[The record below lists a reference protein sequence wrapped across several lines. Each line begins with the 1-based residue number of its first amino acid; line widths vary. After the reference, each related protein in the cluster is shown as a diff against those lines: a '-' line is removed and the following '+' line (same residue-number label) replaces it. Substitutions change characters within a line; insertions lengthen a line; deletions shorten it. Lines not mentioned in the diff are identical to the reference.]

1 MIDTMK
7 DIMDE
12 LEKYE
17 TRVEELEAKLTQVES
32 ERDEYFLKL
41 EIIRKYLNSLKKQSE
56 QFKQSKK
63 V

>member
-1 MIDTMK
+1 MTDTMK

-41 EIIRKYLNSLKKQSE
+41 EIIRKYLNSLKKKSE
-56 QFKQSKK
+56 QFKQGKK

>member
-1 MIDTMK
+1 MTDTMK
-7 DIMDE
+7 DVMDE

-17 TRVEELEAKLTQVES
+17 TRVEELEAKLAQVES

-56 QFKQSKK
+56 QFKQGKK
-63 V
+63 A

>member
-1 MIDTMK
+1 MTDTMK

-41 EIIRKYLNSLKKQSE
+41 EIIRKYLNSLKKQSD

>member
-1 MIDTMK
+1 MTNTMK
-7 DIMDE
+7 DIMDK

-17 TRVEELEAKLTQVES
+17 ARVEELETKLTQVES

>member
-1 MIDTMK
+1 MTDTMK

-17 TRVEELEAKLTQVES
+17 ARVEELETKLTQVES

>member
-1 MIDTMK
+1 MTDTMK

-41 EIIRKYLNSLKKQSE
+41 EIIRKYLNGLKKQSD
-56 QFKQSKK
+56 QFKQNKK

>member
-1 MIDTMK
+1 MT

-12 LEKYE
+12 LNDCKA
-17 TRVEELEAKLTQVES
+17 RINELEAKLAQVKS
-32 ERDEYFLKL
+32 ERDTYFLKL

-56 QFKQSKK
+56 QFKRGKK

>member
-1 MIDTMK
+1 MTDTMK

-17 TRVEELEAKLTQVES
+17 ARVEELEAKLTQVES

-41 EIIRKYLNSLKKQSE
+41 EIIRKYLNNLKKQSE
-56 QFKQSKK
+56 QFKHGKK

>member
-1 MIDTMK
+1 MTDTMK

-17 TRVEELEAKLTQVES
+17 ARVEELETKLTQVES

-56 QFKQSKK
+56 QFKQSKN

>member
-1 MIDTMK
+1 MTDTMK

-41 EIIRKYLNSLKKQSE
+41 EIIRKYLNSLQKQSE
-56 QFKQSKK
+56 QFKQGKK

>member
-1 MIDTMK
+1 MTDIMN

-17 TRVEELEAKLTQVES
+17 TRVKELEAKLTQVES

>member
-1 MIDTMK
+1 MTDTMK

-41 EIIRKYLNSLKKQSE
+41 EIIRKYLNNLKKQSE

>member
-1 MIDTMK
+1 MTDTMK

-17 TRVEELEAKLTQVES
+17 TRVEELEEKLTQVES

-41 EIIRKYLNSLKKQSE
+41 EIIRKYLNSLKKQSD

>member
-1 MIDTMK
+1 MTDTMK

-17 TRVEELEAKLTQVES
+17 NRVEELEAKLTQVES

-56 QFKQSKK
+56 QFKQGKK

>member
-1 MIDTMK
+1 MTDTMK

-32 ERDEYFLKL
+32 ERDEYFRKL
-41 EIIRKYLNSLKKQSE
+41 EIIRQYLNSLKKQSD
-56 QFKQSKK
+56 QFKQDKK

>member
-1 MIDTMK
+1 MTDTMK

-12 LEKYE
+12 LNDCK
-17 TRVEELEAKLTQVES
+17 TRINELEAELAQVKS
-32 ERDEYFLKL
+32 ERDGYFLKL

>member
-1 MIDTMK
+1 MTDTMK

>member
-1 MIDTMK
+1 MT
-7 DIMDE
+7 DIMNDVMIE
-12 LEKYE
+12 LEKYKN
-17 TRVEELEAKLTQVES
+17 RVEELEAKLTQVES

>member
-1 MIDTMK
+1 MTDTMK

-17 TRVEELEAKLTQVES
+17 TRIEELETKLTQVES

>member
-1 MIDTMK
+1 MTDIMN

-12 LEKYE
+12 LKKYK
-17 TRVEELEAKLTQVES
+17 TRVEELDAELAQVKS

-41 EIIRKYLNSLKKQSE
+41 EIIRKYLNSLKKQSD
-56 QFKQSKK
+56 QFKQGKK

>member
-1 MIDTMK
+1 MTDIIN

-12 LEKYE
+12 LEKYK

-41 EIIRKYLNSLKKQSE
+41 EIIRKYLNNLKKQSE

>member
-1 MIDTMK
+1 MTDIIN

-12 LEKYE
+12 LEKYK

>member
-1 MIDTMK
+1 MTDIMN

-12 LEKYE
+12 LEKYK
-17 TRVEELEAKLTQVES
+17 TRVKELDAELAQVKS

-41 EIIRKYLNSLKKQSE
+41 EIIRKYLNSLKKQSD
-56 QFKQSKK
+56 QFKQGKK